1 MTSDPNPANA
11 PDDLAAGPAA
21 GRFRSDGRRRRT
33 LLVTVALAAFV
44 VAVVVA
50 GTWAVGPAGTTDLDH
65 RRLGPTWSAPF
76 GTDWLGRDMLAR
88 TLVGLRLSLFVGVVA
103 ATLSALLA
111 IVLAGAS
118 AVFGGWV
125 QALVNWL
132 VDLFLSLPHLVL
144 LILIAFAL
152 GGGTSAV
159 VIAVAV
165 THWPRLTR
173 VLQAQARV
181 VVTSDYV
188 ALSRTFGR
196 SRRFVLT
203 RHVVRH
209 LVPHFVV
216 GLVLLFPHAIL
227 HEAALSFLGLGV
239 DPSQPAIGI
248 LLSESMRYLSSGM
261 WWLAVLPGVCLL
273 LVVKTVDAIGDNL
286 RRLTDPR
293 SHHL

>member
-1 MTSDPNPANA
+1 MSA
-11 PDDLAAGPAA
+11 PTTHVADEEFG
-21 GRFRSDGRRRRT
+21 SDGRRRRT
-33 LLVTVALAAFV
+33 LWTTAALLVFVLAI
-44 VAVVVA
+44 VVA
-50 GTWAVGPAGTTDLDH
+50 GFWADGTAGVTSLDD
-65 RRLGPTWSAPF
+65 RRQAPSPDAWF
-76 GTDWLGRDMLAR
+76 GTDWLGRDVFAR

-103 ATLSALLA
+103 ATASALIAITLA
-111 IVLAGAS
+111 AAS
-118 AVFGGWV
+118 AVFGRWV
-125 QALVNWL
+125 SAVVNWL
-132 VDLFLSLPHLVL
+132 VDLFLALPHLVL

-152 GGGTSAV
+152 GGGTKAV
-159 VIAVAV
+159 VIAVAL
-165 THWPRLTR
+165 THWPTLTR

-181 VVTSDYV
+181 VVSSDYV
-188 ALSRTFGR
+188 ALSRGFGR
-196 SRRFVLT
+196 SRRFIMA

-239 DPSQPAIGI
+239 DPSRPAIGI

-261 WWLAVLPGVCLL
+261 WWLAVLPGLCLL
-273 LVVKTVDAIGDNL
+273 LLVKSVDSIGDNL